1 MPLMPGPRAWGS
13 ARPLLACA
21 LLTTLLACAGSG
33 IGPAAAPLQ
42 APAPL
47 QPEAA
52 SGWVD
57 KPGWTTRHFAV
68 AAANPIAVQA
78 GYTIIKQGGSAVDA
92 AVAMQMVL
100 ALVEPQSSGLG
111 GGAFLMHYDGQRTQ
125 AFDGRETAPAAADEK
140 LFLGP
145 DGKPLPFRQAIV
157 GGRAVGVPG
166 AVAMLEQVHRL
177 HGRLP
182 WARLFEP
189 AIALAESGFAMSPRL
204 HALLVS
210 DNDLKS
216 DPVSAAYF
224 HDAQGRPWP
233 VGHLLRNPELA
244 AVLRLIATQGAK
256 ALTEGEVAQAIVDKV
271 RKHPTNP
278 GRLALADLANYKP
291 LQREPLCFDY
301 AAPARE
307 YRVCGMPPP
316 SSGTIAI
323 GQILGILSNTNARRL
338 PLDDGVPG
346 PQWLHLYA
354 EASRLAFA
362 DRALYVADPDF
373 VAPPAGAWTSLLAA
387 AYLQQRARLVGPSRM
402 PLATAGQP
410 GGAGV
415 SLAPMALQEEH
426 GTSHI
431 SIVDAQ
437 GNALAMTTTIENAFG
452 SRQMVNR
459 GRGLAGGFLLNN
471 ELSDF
476 SFEPADQAGR
486 PVANRVQPGKRPRSA
501 MAPTL
506 VFDKRSGELLMS
518 LGSSGGTMI
527 IHSTAKTLYGVFD
540 WGLDIQRAISLPNF
554 GNFGEGALLMEESGF
569 PDSTLQF
576 LRDRGHTISKVRV
589 PTGLQGI
596 TRTAT
601 GFFSGTDPRREGI
614 VAGD

>member
-1 MPLMPGPRAWGS
+1 MRRLLCGV
-13 ARPLLACA
+13 LLAA
-21 LLTTLLACAGSG
+21 LVACAST
-33 IGPAAAPLQ
+33 PLSQ
-42 APAPL
+42 SAAPL

-52 SGWVD
+52 SGWTD
-57 KPGWTTRHFAV
+57 KPGWATRHFAV
-68 AAANPIAVQA
+68 AAANPIAVQT
-78 GYTIIKQGGSAVDA
+78 GYRIIKEGGAAIDA

-111 GGAFLMHYDGQRTQ
+111 GGAFLIHYDGRRTE
-125 AFDGRETAPAAADEK
+125 AFDGRETAPAAAEEK

-166 AVAMLEQVHRL
+166 AVAMLEQAHRL

-189 AIALAESGFAMSPRL
+189 AIALAESGFPVSPRL
-204 HALLVS
+204 HALLSS
-210 DNDLKS
+210 DADLKS
-216 DPVSAAYF
+216 DPVAAAYF
-224 HDAQGRPWP
+224 YDPAGQPWP

-244 AVLRLIATQGAK
+244 AVLRLVAAQGAK
-256 ALTEGEVAQAIVDKV
+256 ALSQGAVAQAIVDKV

-278 GRLALADLANYKP
+278 GRLALSDLANYRAI
-291 LQREPLCFDY
+291 QREPLCFDY
-301 AAPARE
+301 AAMARE

-316 SSGTIAI
+316 SSGAIAI
-323 GQILGILSNTNARRL
+323 GQILGMLSNTDARTM
-338 PLDDGVPG
+338 PLQNGVPSA
-346 PQWLHLYA
+346 QWLHLYA

-362 DRALYVADPDF
+362 DRALYIADPDF
-373 VAPPAGAWTSLLAA
+373 VAPPAGAWTSLLAP
-387 AYLQQRARLVGPSRM
+387 AYLEQRARLIGPSRM
-402 PLATAGQP
+402 PLAAAGRP
-410 GGAGV
+410 GGTPV

-431 SIVDAQ
+431 SIIDAQ

-476 SFEPADQAGR
+476 SFAPTDAAGR

-506 VFDKRSGELLMS
+506 VFDKRSGQLLMS

-527 IHSTAKTLYGVFD
+527 IHSTAKTLYGVFN
-540 WGLDIQRAISLPNF
+540 WGLDIQRAIALPNF
-554 GNFGEGALLMEESGF
+554 GNFGEGALLMEEAGF
-569 PDSTLQF
+569 PESTLQF
-576 LRDRGHTISKVRV
+576 LRERGHTISKVRV

>member
-1 MPLMPGPRAWGS
+1 MTDTRAWSGLRRGLVC
-13 ARPLLACA
+13 AVLAA
-21 LLTTLLACAGSG
+21 LVACTGTAV
-33 IGPAAAPLQ
+33 PPVA
-42 APAPL
+42 APL
-47 QPEAA
+47 QPEPA

-57 KPGWTTRHFAV
+57 KPGWSTRQFAV
-68 AAANPIAVQA
+68 AAANPLAVQT
-78 GYTIIKQGGSAVDA
+78 GYRIIKEGGTAIDA
-92 AVAMQMVL
+92 AVAMQIVL

-111 GGAFLMHYDGQRTQ
+111 GGAFLIHYDGRRIE

-140 LFLGP
+140 LFLAP
-145 DGKPLPFRQAIV
+145 DGQPLPFRQAIV

-166 AVAMLEQVHRL
+166 AVAMLEQAHRL

-182 WARLFEP
+182 WPHLFEP
-189 AIALAESGFAMSPRL
+189 AIALAESGFLVSPRL

-210 DNDLKS
+210 DTDLKS
-216 DPVSAAYF
+216 DPVAAAYF
-224 HDAQGRPWP
+224 YDAERRPWP

-244 AVLRLIATQGAK
+244 AVLRLVAAQGAK
-256 ALTEGEVAQAIVDKV
+256 ALTQGEVAQAIVDKV

-278 GRLALADLANYKP
+278 GRLALSDLAAYRP
-291 LQREPLCFDY
+291 VQREPLCFDY
-301 AAPARE
+301 AALARE

-316 SSGTIAI
+316 SSGAIAI
-323 GQILGILSNTNARRL
+323 GQILGLLANTSAAKL
-338 PLDDGVPG
+338 PLENGVPG
-346 PQWLHLYA
+346 TQWLHLYA

-373 VAPPAGAWTSLLAA
+373 VAPPAGGWTGLLEPG
-387 AYLQQRARLVGPSRM
+387 YLRQRAHLIGSTRM
-402 PLATAGQP
+402 PLAPAGRP
-410 GGAGV
+410 GGAAV
-415 SLAPMALQEEH
+415 SLAPMAQQEEH
-426 GTSHI
+426 GTSHV

-471 ELSDF
+471 QLSDF
-476 SFEPADQAGR
+476 SFQPADGAGR

-506 VFDKRSGELLMS
+506 VFDKASGQLLMS
-518 LGSSGGTMI
+518 VGSSGGTMI
-527 IHSTAKTLYGVFD
+527 IHSTAKTLYGVFN
-540 WGLDIQRAISLPNF
+540 WGLDIQRAIALPNF
-554 GNFGEGALLMEESGF
+554 GNFGEGALLMEEMGF
-569 PDSTLQF
+569 PAATLGS
-576 LRDRGHTISKVRV
+576 LRDRGHRIAGLRLS
-589 PTGLQGI
+589 TGLQGI

>member
-1 MPLMPGPRAWGS
+1 MSGARAW
-13 ARPLLACA
+13 AAMRRVLACA
-21 LLTTLLACAGSG
+21 ALAALFACAGTAVAP
-33 IGPAAAPLQ
+33 PAA
-42 APAPL
+42 PA

-57 KPGWTTRHFAV
+57 KPGWATRHFAV
-68 AAANPIAVQA
+68 AAANPIAVEA
-78 GYTIIKQGGSAVDA
+78 GYRIIKEGGTAVDA

-111 GGAFLMHYDGQRTQ
+111 GGAFLIHYDGRRTE

-145 DGKPLPFRQAIV
+145 DGKPLPFRQAII

-166 AVAMLEQVHRL
+166 AIAMLEQVHRL

-189 AIALAESGFAMSPRL
+189 AIALAESGFPVSPRF

-216 DPVSAAYF
+216 DPVAAAYF
-224 HDAQGRPWP
+224 HDASGQPWP
-233 VGHLLRNPELA
+233 VGHVLRNPELA
-244 AVLRLIATQGAK
+244 AVLRLVAAQGAK
-256 ALTEGEVAQAIVDKV
+256 ALSQGEVAQAIVDKV
-271 RKHPTNP
+271 RKHATNP
-278 GRLALADLANYKP
+278 GRLALSDLAAYRP
-291 LQREPLCFDY
+291 VQREPLCFDD
-301 AAPARE
+301 AAAARA

-316 SSGTIAI
+316 SSGAITI
-323 GQILGILSNTNARRL
+323 GQILGMLANTPASRM
-338 PLDDGVPG
+338 PLDNGVPSA
-346 PQWLHLYA
+346 QWLHFYA

-362 DRALYVADPDF
+362 DRALYIADPDF
-373 VAPPAGAWTSLLAA
+373 VAPPAGAWTSLVDPR
-387 AYLQQRARLVGPSRM
+387 YLQRRASLIGPSRM
-402 PLATAGQP
+402 PHASAGNP
-410 GGAGV
+410 GSAAI
-415 SLAPMALQEEH
+415 SFAPMALQEEH

-431 SIVDAQ
+431 SIVDPQ
-437 GNALAMTTTIENAFG
+437 GNALAMTSSIEYAFG
-452 SRQMVNR
+452 SHQMVNR
-459 GRGLAGGFLLNN
+459 GHGLAGGFLLNN
-471 ELSDF
+471 QLSDF
-476 SFEPADQAGR
+476 SFQPTDEAGR

-506 VFDKRSGELLMS
+506 VFDKRSGQLLMS
-518 LGSSGGTMI
+518 VGSSGGTMI
-527 IHSTAKTLYGVFD
+527 IHSTAKTLYGVFN
-540 WGLDIQRAISLPNF
+540 WGLDIQRAIALPNF
-554 GNFGEGALLMEESGF
+554 GNFGEGALLMEEMKF
-569 PDSTLQF
+569 PEATLQF
-576 LRDRGHTISKVRV
+576 LRDRGHVISKVRV

>member
-1 MPLMPGPRAWGS
+1 MSGTRAWAGL
-13 ARPLLACA
+13 RRVLAGTA
-21 LLTTLLACAGSG
+21 LAALLACAGTA
-33 IGPAAAPLQ
+33 GPNAS
-42 APAPL
+42 APL
-47 QPEAA
+47 QPESA
-52 SGWVD
+52 SGRID
-57 KPGWTTRHFAV
+57 KPGWATRHFAV
-68 AAANPIAVQA
+68 AAANPIAVQT
-78 GYTIIKQGGSAVDA
+78 GYRIIKEGGAAIDA

-111 GGAFLMHYDGQRTQ
+111 GGAFLIHYDGQRTE

-140 LFLGP
+140 LFLAP
-145 DGKPLPFRQAIV
+145 DGKPVPFRQAIV

-166 AVAMLEQVHRL
+166 AVAMLEQAHRL

-189 AIALAESGFAMSPRL
+189 AIALAESGFSMSPRL

-210 DNDLKS
+210 DSDLKS
-216 DPVSAAYF
+216 DPVAAAYF
-224 HDAQGRPWP
+224 HDASGHPWP
-233 VGHLLRNPELA
+233 VGHVLRNPELA
-244 AVLRLIATQGAK
+244 AVLRLVAAQGAK
-256 ALTEGEVAQAIVDKV
+256 ALSQGEVAQAIVDKV

-278 GRLALADLANYKP
+278 GRLALSDLVAYRP
-291 LQREPLCFDY
+291 VQREPLCFDY
-301 AAPARE
+301 AALARE

-323 GQILGILSNTNARRL
+323 GQILGMLANTTASRM
-338 PLDDGVPG
+338 PLENGVPG

-362 DRALYVADPDF
+362 DRALYLADPDF
-373 VAPPAGAWTSLLAA
+373 VAAPAGAWASLLSPT
-387 AYLQQRARLVGPSRM
+387 YLKDRASLIGPSRM

-410 GGAGV
+410 GGAAI
-415 SLAPMALQEEH
+415 SFAPMALQEEH

-431 SIVDAQ
+431 SIVDTQ
-437 GNALAMTTTIENAFG
+437 GNALAMTTTIEYAFG

-459 GRGLAGGFLLNN
+459 GHGLAGGFLLNN
-471 ELSDF
+471 QLSDF
-476 SFEPADQAGR
+476 SFAPTDDAGR

-506 VFDKRSGELLMS
+506 VFDKRSGQLLMS
-518 LGSSGGTMI
+518 VGSSGGTMI
-527 IHSTAKTLYGVFD
+527 IHSTAKSLYGVFN
-540 WGLDIQRAISLPNF
+540 WGLDIQRAIALPNF
-554 GNFGEGALLMEESGF
+554 GNFGEGALLMEEMGF
-569 PDSTLQF
+569 PETTLQF
-576 LRDRGHTISKVRV
+576 LQGRGHAISKVRV

-596 TRTAT
+596 TRTPT

>member
-1 MPLMPGPRAWGS
+1 MPGTRALE
-13 ARPLLACA
+13 RLQRVLACA
-21 LLTTLLACAGSG
+21 LLATLLACTGAA
-33 IGPAAAPLQ
+33 IAPPAAPLPAAAPLQ
-42 APAPL
+42 
-47 QPEAA
+47 PESA
-52 SGWVD
+52 SGWTD
-57 KPGWTTRHFAV
+57 KPGWATRHFAV
-68 AAANPIAVQA
+68 AAANPIAVQT
-78 GYTIIKQGGSAVDA
+78 GYRIIKQGGSAVDA

-111 GGAFLMHYDGQRTQ
+111 GGAFLLHYDGQRTE

-145 DGKPLPFRQAIV
+145 DDKPLPFRQAIV

-166 AVAMLEQVHRL
+166 AVAMLEQAHRL

-204 HALLVS
+204 HALLLA
-210 DNDLKS
+210 DNDLKT
-216 DPVSAAYF
+216 DPVAAAYF

-233 VGHLLRNPELA
+233 VGHVLRNPELA
-244 AVLRLIATQGAK
+244 AVLRLVAAQGAK
-256 ALTEGEVAQAIVDKV
+256 ALSQGEVAQAMVDKV
-271 RKHPTNP
+271 RSHPTNP
-278 GRLALADLANYKP
+278 GGLALSDLASYRP
-291 LQREPLCFDY
+291 LQRQPLCFDY
-301 AAPARE
+301 AALSRE

-323 GQILGILSNTNARRL
+323 GQILGMLSNTEAARL
-338 PLDDGVPG
+338 PLVNGVPG

-373 VAPPAGAWTSLLAA
+373 VAPPAGAWTSLLAP
-387 AYLQQRARLVGPSRM
+387 AYLQQRAHLIGPSRM
-402 PLATAGQP
+402 PIATAGRP
-410 GGAGV
+410 DDAV
-415 SLAPMALQEEH
+415 TRLAPMALQEEH

-437 GNALAMTTTIENAFG
+437 GNALAMTTTIEYAFC

-459 GRGLAGGFLLNN
+459 GHGLAGGFLLNN
-471 ELSDF
+471 QLSDF
-476 SFEPADQAGR
+476 SFQPTDEAGR

-506 VFDKRSGELLMS
+506 VFDKRSGQLLMS
-518 LGSSGGTMI
+518 VGSSGGTMI
-527 IHSTAKTLYGVFD
+527 IHSTAKTLYGAFD
-540 WGLDIQRAISLPNF
+540 WGLDIQRAIALPNF
-554 GNFGEGALLMEESGF
+554 GNFGEGAFLVEDF
-569 PDSTLQF
+569 PESTLQF